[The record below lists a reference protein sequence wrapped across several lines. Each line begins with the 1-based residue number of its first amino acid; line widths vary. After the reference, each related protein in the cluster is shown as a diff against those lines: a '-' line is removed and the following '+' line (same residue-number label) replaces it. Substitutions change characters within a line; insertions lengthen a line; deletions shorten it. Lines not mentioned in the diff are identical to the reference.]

1 VRRFSAVNTV
11 AVQNITHGAK
21 GAGQWGE
28 WGEEIMITPENFIN
42 ARYAV
47 VVNLTDREKPV
58 GTDQ

>member
-28 WGEEIMITPENFIN
+28 EIMITPENFIN
-42 ARYAV
+42 AR
-47 VVNLTDREKPV
+47 
-58 GTDQ
+58 